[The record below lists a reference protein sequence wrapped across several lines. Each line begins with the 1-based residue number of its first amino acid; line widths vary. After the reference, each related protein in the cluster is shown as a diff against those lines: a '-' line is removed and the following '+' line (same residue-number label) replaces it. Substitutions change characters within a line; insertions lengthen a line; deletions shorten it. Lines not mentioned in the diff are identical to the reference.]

1 MPHIIVEYSANLDA
15 ELDPRALVRAVHAAV
30 RDSGTFELGAIR
42 TRAAR
47 RDVFEIA
54 DGDADNAFINVMLM
68 IGPGR
73 DAMTKKRVSL
83 LVMGVLE
90 EATRARFA
98 TKGTA
103 LTVYVEELDDAAASR
118 TNNLHARMKAKAGG

>member
-1 MPHIIVEYSANLDA
+1 MPHIVVEYSANLEAD
-15 ELDPRALVRAVHAAV
+15 LDVRALVGAIHVAV

-42 TRAAR
+42 TRAER
-47 RDVFEIA
+47 RDVYVIA
-54 DGDADNAFINVMLM
+54 DGDPQNAFVNVMLM

-73 DAMTKKRVSL
+73 NAATKKRVSQ
-83 LVMGVLE
+83 LVMSVLE
-90 EATRARFA
+90 EATRARFV

-118 TNNLHARMKAKAGG
+118 TNNLHARMKAKAG